1 VKAPS
6 EKWDKYF
13 LRIAREVATASKD
26 PSSKV
31 GAIVVRDRRVLST
44 GYNGFPR
51 SVADDDRLRD
61 RAMKYDR
68 IVHAEMNAAI
78 YAGRECIG
86 STMYMFGF
94 KGAPCINCAKH
105 LIASGIVRVVS
116 SGQEIP
122 DRWGASIEESTDLFY
137 EAHVGLAYYDEG
149 DL

>member
-1 VKAPS
+1 MRES

-31 GAIVVRDRRVLST
+31 GALVVRERRVLAT

-51 SVADDDRLRD
+51 GVADDKRLHD
-61 RAMKYDR
+61 KPAKYER
-68 IVHAEMNAAI
+68 IVHAEMNAVI
-78 YAGRECIG
+78 YAGRESIG
-86 STMYMFGF
+86 STVYMFGF

-105 LIASGIVRVVS
+105 LIAAGVVRVVS

-122 DRWGASIEESTDLFY
+122 ERWVASLAGAEELFF
-137 EAHVGLAYYDEG
+137 ETHVGLRYYDENE
-149 DL
+149 L